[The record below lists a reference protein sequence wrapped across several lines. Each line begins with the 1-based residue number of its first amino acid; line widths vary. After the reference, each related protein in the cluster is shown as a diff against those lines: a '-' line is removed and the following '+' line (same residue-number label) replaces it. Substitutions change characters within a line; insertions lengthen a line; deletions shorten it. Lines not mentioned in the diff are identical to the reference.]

1 MKHTVYL
8 SYKGAYGLAVLP
20 GNSFIKLT
28 LAGCQRNQTVQI
40 SYGPHAAHGY
50 RVRKVQNALRWHSS
64 LSAKVTKNANLG
76 YSHDRGL
83 S

>member
-20 GNSFIKLT
+20 GNSFTKLT

-40 SYGPHAAHGY
+40 SYGPHVAHGY
-50 RVRKVQNALRWHSS
+50 RVSVENIRNDGRQKIIHIRVPEAG
-64 LSAKVTKNANLG
+64 K
-76 YSHDRGL
+76 
-83 S
+83 

>member
-20 GNSFIKLT
+20 GNSFTKLT
-28 LAGCQRNQTVQI
+28 LADCQRNQTVQI

-50 RVRKVQNALRWHSS
+50 LVIVENIRNDGHQKIIHI
-64 LSAKVTKNANLG
+64 
-76 YSHDRGL
+76 
-83 S
+83 